1 MATKTTVIP
10 RDEAMRILVIPRD
23 EARRILD
30 GFATM
35 GDDELYNEMYK
46 YGFSDPGDFE
56 DALKK
61 SLSLS
66 SPENAKASAQSAAD
80 LNSDTEA
87 ERRRAQAKADA
98 EALGENKL
106 TAEDVMKAYGLEN
119 GIKEGAILPFIPTDE
134 EKEGMRAGGQKAA
147 AAREQFGRD
156 QRARFAK
163 MYLDWDNPRDRE
175 LVSNAQQTE
184 GIKRAAEDAFNGR
197 GLGERAAMQAS
208 SFLFPRATQRARAI
222 ATNPDARMPE
232 GNAFSTLGADALKD
246 VAEDASM
253 GYVGA
258 APAAA
263 AAKGLAYPFARRLAM
278 GAAIPV
284 TANVADYVSYEG
296 DPAMQDRAG
305 FDLNSVIEQT
315 VGNMIPIGTKGT
327 RVLKKIKRAGNT
339 DGMVTAT
346 SDIYDKNKAI
356 AILQRG
362 RQKVDAAMN
371 KVTSPAVRKDR
382 MNQLLTNDPEVK
394 AFFDNLPAEEQAKIN
409 AGQKFSSGKI
419 NDAVKQ
425 IQDEIR
431 ASGNLQMYK
440 ETAKKAGTKNINP
453 VPPSMISAAIDR
465 GVVPASRTGRRI
477 EEAGLKFSP
486 ITSYLGDATGPF
498 YPAVTNKF
506 VRRYSGVDPVIDG
519 GVLPSSKEK
528 ADAEARKKE
537 NSMLYYISR
546 D

>member
-1 MATKTTVIP
+1 MATKTT
-10 RDEAMRILVIPRD
+10 VIPRD

-46 YGFSDPGDFE
+46 YGFSDLGDFE
-56 DALKK
+56 DALRG
-61 SLSLS
+61 SLSMS
-66 SPENAKASAQSAAD
+66 SPENAKASAQSAAV
-80 LNSDTEA
+80 LNSGNED
-87 ERRRAQAKADA
+87 ERRRSQAKADA

-134 EKEGMRAGGQKAA
+134 EKAGIRAGGQKAA

-208 SFLFPRATQRARAI
+208 SFLFPRATQRAQAI
-222 ATNPDARMPE
+222 AINPDARMPE

-246 VAEDASM
+246 VAEDAAM

-263 AAKGLAYPFARRLAM
+263 AAKGLAYPFARRLAV

-305 FDLNSVIEQT
+305 FDLNSVIEQS
-315 VGNMIPIGTKGT
+315 VGNMIPISMAGSKGT
-327 RVLKKIKRAGNT
+327 RVLKKIQRAGNI

-346 SDIYDKNKAI
+346 RDIYDKNEAI

-362 RQKVDAAMN
+362 RQKADAAMN

-419 NDAVKQ
+419 SGAVKQ
-425 IQDEIR
+425 IQDDIR

-440 ETAKKAGTKNINP
+440 ETAKNAGTKNINP

-486 ITSYLGDATGPF
+486 ITSYLGDATRPL

-519 GVLPSSKEK
+519 GILPSSKEK

-546 D
+546 E

>member
-1 MATKTTVIP
+1 MATKTT
-10 RDEAMRILVIPRD
+10 VIPRD

-46 YGFSDPGDFE
+46 YGFPDLGDFE
-56 DALKK
+56 DALRG
-61 SLSLS
+61 SLSMS
-66 SPENAKASAQSAAD
+66 SPENAKASAQSAAV
-80 LNSDTEA
+80 LNSGNED
-87 ERRRAQAKADA
+87 ERRRSQAKADA
-98 EALGENKL
+98 AALGENKL

-134 EKEGMRAGGQKAA
+134 EKAGIRAGGQKAA

-197 GLGERAAMQAS
+197 GLGERAAMQAI
-208 SFLFPRATQRARAI
+208 SFLFPRATQRAQAI
-222 ATNPDARMPE
+222 AINPDARMPE

-246 VAEDASM
+246 VAEDAAM

-258 APAAA
+258 APAAE
-263 AAKGLAYPFARRLAM
+263 AAKGLAYPFARRLAV

-305 FDLNSVIEQT
+305 FDLNSVIEQS
-315 VGNMIPIGTKGT
+315 VGNMIPISMAESKGT
-327 RVLKKIKRAGNT
+327 RVLKKIQRAGNI

-346 SDIYDKNKAI
+346 RDIYDKNKAI

-362 RQKVDAAMN
+362 RQKADAAMN

-419 NDAVKQ
+419 SGAVKQ
-425 IQDEIR
+425 IQDDIR

-440 ETAKKAGTKNINP
+440 ETAKNAGTKNINP

-477 EEAGLKFSP
+477 DEAGLKFSP
-486 ITSYLGDATGPF
+486 ITSYLGDATCPF
-498 YPAVTNKF
+498 YPAVANKF

-546 D
+546 E

>member
-1 MATKTTVIP
+1 MATKTT
-10 RDEAMRILVIPRD
+10 VIPRD

-46 YGFSDPGDFE
+46 YGFSDLGDFE
-56 DALKK
+56 DALRG
-61 SLSLS
+61 SLSMS
-66 SPENAKASAQSAAD
+66 SPENAKASAQSAAN

-98 EALGENKL
+98 AALGENKL

-119 GIKEGAILPFIPTDE
+119 GIKEGAILPFEPTADE
-134 EKEGMRAGGQKAA
+134 KAGIRAGGKKAA
-147 AAREQFGRD
+147 AARDQFGRD
-156 QRARFAK
+156 QRARFAR
-163 MYLDWDNPRDRE
+163 MDLDWDNPRDRE
-175 LVSNAQQTE
+175 LVSNAQQAE

-208 SFLFPRATQRARAI
+208 SFLFPRATQRAQAI
-222 ATNPDARMPE
+222 AINPDARMPE

-246 VAEDASM
+246 VAEDVAM

-263 AAKGLAYPFARRLAM
+263 AAKGLTYPFARRLAV

-305 FDLNSVIEQT
+305 FDLSSVMQQAAMNS
-315 VGNMIPIGTKGT
+315 IPFDMAGSKG
-327 RVLKKIKRAGNT
+327 LKIARKFRRAGNVDNT
-339 DGMVTAT
+339 MTAT
-346 SDIYDKNKAI
+346 RDIYDKNEAI

-362 RQKVDAAMN
+362 RQKADAAMN

-394 AFFDNLPAEEQAKIN
+394 AFFDNLPAKEQAKIN

-440 ETAKKAGTKNINP
+440 ETAKNAGTKNINP

-486 ITSYLGDATGPF
+486 ITSYLGDAAATF
-498 YPAVTNKF
+498 FPAVTNKF

-528 ADAEARKKE
+528 ADAAARKKE
-537 NSMLYYISR
+537 NAVLYYISR

>member
-1 MATKTTVIP
+1 MATKTT
-10 RDEAMRILVIPRD
+10 VIPRD

-46 YGFSDPGDFE
+46 YGFSDLGDFE
-56 DALKK
+56 DALRG
-61 SLSLS
+61 SLSMS
-66 SPENAKASAQSAAD
+66 SPENAKASAQSAAV
-80 LNSDTEA
+80 LNSGNED
-87 ERRRAQAKADA
+87 ERRRSQAKADA

-134 EKEGMRAGGQKAA
+134 EKAGIRAGGQKAA

-208 SFLFPRATQRARAI
+208 SFLFPRATQRAQAI
-222 ATNPDARMPE
+222 AINPDARMPE

-263 AAKGLAYPFARRLAM
+263 AAKGLAYPFARRLAV

-284 TANVADYVSYEG
+284 TANVADYLSYEG

-305 FDLNSVIEQT
+305 FDLNSVIEQS
-315 VGNMIPIGTKGT
+315 VGNMIPISMAGSKGT
-327 RVLKKIKRAGNT
+327 RVLKKIQRAGNI

-346 SDIYDKNKAI
+346 RDIYDKNEAI

-362 RQKVDAAMN
+362 RQKADAAMN

-419 NDAVKQ
+419 SGAVKQ
-425 IQDEIR
+425 IQDDIR

-440 ETAKKAGTKNINP
+440 ETAKNAGTKNINP

-465 GVVPASRTGRRI
+465 GVVPASRTGRRM

-546 D
+546 E

>member
-1 MATKTTVIP
+1 MATKTT
-10 RDEAMRILVIPRD
+10 VIPRD

-46 YGFSDPGDFE
+46 YGFSDLGDFE
-56 DALKK
+56 DALRG
-61 SLSLS
+61 SLSMS
-66 SPENAKASAQSAAD
+66 SPENAKASAQSAAV
-80 LNSDTEA
+80 LNSGNED
-87 ERRRAQAKADA
+87 ERRRSQAKADA

-134 EKEGMRAGGQKAA
+134 EKAGIRAGGQKAA

-208 SFLFPRATQRARAI
+208 SFLFPRATQRAQAI
-222 ATNPDARMPE
+222 AINPDARMPE

-263 AAKGLAYPFARRLAM
+263 AAKGLAYPFARRLAV

-305 FDLNSVIEQT
+305 FDLNSVIEQS
-315 VGNMIPIGTKGT
+315 VGNMIPISMAGSKGT
-327 RVLKKIKRAGNT
+327 RVLKKIQRAGNI

-346 SDIYDKNKAI
+346 RDIYDKNEAI

-362 RQKVDAAMN
+362 RQKADAAMN

-419 NDAVKQ
+419 SGAVKQ
-425 IQDEIR
+425 IQDDIR

-440 ETAKKAGTKNINP
+440 ETAKNAGTKNINP

-546 D
+546 E

>member
-1 MATKTTVIP
+1 MATKTT
-10 RDEAMRILVIPRD
+10 VIPRD

-66 SPENAKASAQSAAD
+66 SPENAKASAQSAVY
-80 LNSDTEA
+80 LNSGDGSG
-87 ERRRAQAKADA
+87 RLRAQAKVDA
-98 EALGENKL
+98 ENMGERKI
-106 TAEDVMKAYGLEN
+106 TADDVMKAYGLED
-119 GIKEGAILPFIPTDE
+119 GIPDGAILPFELTKE
-134 EKEGMRAGGQKAA
+134 EKAGIRAGGEKAK
-147 AAREQFGRD
+147 AAREQFGRE
-156 QRARFAK
+156 QRARFER
-163 MYLDWDNPRDRE
+163 MGLDWDNPRDRE
-175 LVSNAQQTE
+175 LVSNAQQAE

-208 SFLFPRATQRARAI
+208 SFLFPRATQRAQAI

-232 GNAFSTLGADALKD
+232 GSSYATLGADALKD
-246 VAEDASM
+246 VAEDAAM
-253 GYVGA
+253 AYVGA

-263 AAKGLAYPFARRLAM
+263 AAKGLAYPFARRLAV

-327 RVLKKIKRAGNT
+327 RVLKKIQRAGNI

-346 SDIYDKNKAI
+346 RDIYDKNKAI
-356 AILQRG
+356 AIIQRG
-362 RQKVDAAMN
+362 RQKADAAMS

-394 AFFDNLPAEEQAKIN
+394 AFFDSLPAKEQAKIN

-419 NDAVKQ
+419 NDTVKQ

-465 GVVPASRTGRRI
+465 GVVPANRTGRRI

-486 ITSYLGDATGPF
+486 ITYYFGDATEPL

-528 ADAEARKKE
+528 ADAAARKKE
-537 NSMLYYISR
+537 NAVLYYISR

>member
-1 MATKTTVIP
+1 MATKTT
-10 RDEAMRILVIPRD
+10 VIPRD

-46 YGFSDPGDFE
+46 YGFSDLGDFE
-56 DALKK
+56 DALRG
-61 SLSLS
+61 SLSMS
-66 SPENAKASAQSAAD
+66 SPENAKASAQSAAV
-80 LNSDTEA
+80 LNSGNEA

-134 EKEGMRAGGQKAA
+134 EKAGIRAGGQKAA

-208 SFLFPRATQRARAI
+208 SFLFPRATQRAQAI
-222 ATNPDARMPE
+222 AINPDARMPE

-246 VAEDASM
+246 VAEDAAM

-263 AAKGLAYPFARRLAM
+263 AAKGLAYPFARRLAV

-284 TANVADYVSYEG
+284 TANVADYLSYEG

-305 FDLNSVIEQT
+305 FDLNSVIEQS
-315 VGNMIPIGTKGT
+315 VGNMIPISMAGSKGT
-327 RVLKKIKRAGNT
+327 QVLKKIQRAGNI

-346 SDIYDKNKAI
+346 RDIYDKNEAI

-362 RQKVDAAMN
+362 RQKADAAMN

-419 NDAVKQ
+419 SGAVKQ
-425 IQDEIR
+425 IQDDIR

-440 ETAKKAGTKNINP
+440 ETAKNAGTKNINP

-546 D
+546 E